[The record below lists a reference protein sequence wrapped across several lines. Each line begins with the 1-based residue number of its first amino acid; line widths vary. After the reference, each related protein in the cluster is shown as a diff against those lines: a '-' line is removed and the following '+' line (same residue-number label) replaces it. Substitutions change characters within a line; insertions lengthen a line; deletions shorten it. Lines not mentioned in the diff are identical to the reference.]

1 MLPWPE
7 YDVPSFVHQ
16 VKLSNQTTCIL
27 YEHTTTTTNTTNTT
41 ILHNMLLKY
50 IYYTHV
56 TWKQHPVNFKF
67 PSTSPKLRK
76 VSSLSSIKQISYTYI
91 TLYTI
96 HDNDNQT
103 ISYMFAIWQRNTWPS
118 NALTSHNTVYISTF
132 WKCPSVRL

>member
-41 ILHNMLLKY
+41 LLQNMLLTS

-56 TWKQHPVNFKF
+56 TWKQDPVNFKF
-67 PSTSPKLRK
+67 PSTSPNLTFKYKTDYLH
-76 VSSLSSIKQISYTYI
+76 LHHN
-91 TLYTI
+91 I
-96 HDNDNQT
+96 H
-103 ISYMFAIWQRNTWPS
+103 NTW
-118 NALTSHNTVYISTF
+118 
-132 WKCPSVRL
+132 